1 MLKKFAEAN
10 GHPVVDS
17 PHLIYGCLANLS
29 DSLKIKLKGYGV
41 TLDTEM
47 YVKIFKEYASQNPE
61 KFKSAKGQ
69 GGWHQD
75 INEIILFAK
84 EFSDMFDSF
93 FY

>member
-1 MLKKFAEAN
+1 M
-10 GHPVVDS
+10 
-17 PHLIYGCLANLS
+17 
-29 DSLKIKLKGYGV
+29 

-84 EFSDMFDSF
+84 EFSARSSSVAGFSKRF
-93 FY
+93 G